1 MAEENEIERSLWTAP
16 KWVSVEHHFSQDSD
30 KVKIMIK
37 YGDSIYKEKKKFIQR
52 TQYYL
57 DKKVKYVDK
66 MSFTN
71 FILYH
76 LDGAIVG

>member
-1 MAEENEIERSLWTAP
+1 
-16 KWVSVEHHFSQDSD
+16 
-30 KVKIMIK
+30 MIK
-37 YGDSIYKEKKKFIQR
+37 CGDSIYKEKKKFIQK

-76 LDGAIVG
+76 LDGTNMSDISSGCTLQKE

>member
-1 MAEENEIERSLWTAP
+1 MSSII
-16 KWVSVEHHFSQDSD
+16 FFQDSD
-30 KVKIMIK
+30 KVKIVIK
-37 YGDSIYKEKKKFIQR
+37 YGDFIYKEKKKFIQK

-76 LDGAIVG
+76 LDGTNISIGLVMSKRKSKRTGLW

>member
-1 MAEENEIERSLWTAP
+1 
-16 KWVSVEHHFSQDSD
+16 
-30 KVKIMIK
+30 MIK
-37 YGDSIYKEKKKFIQR
+37 CGDSIYKEKKKFIQK

-71 FILYH
+71 FKLYH
-76 LDGAIVG
+76 LDGTIIAKESYVSRFGKCFNLHFVV